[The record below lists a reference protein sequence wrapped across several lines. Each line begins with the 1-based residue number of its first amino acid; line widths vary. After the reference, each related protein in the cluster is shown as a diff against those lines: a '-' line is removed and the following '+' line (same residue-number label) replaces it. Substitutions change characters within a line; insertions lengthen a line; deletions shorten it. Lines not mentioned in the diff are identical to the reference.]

1 MNALSISNA
10 PHLRGK
16 NNTTLVMATV
26 LIALLPVVIYS
37 IYLFEFNAFFI
48 ILSSVISCVLT
59 ELVYNLF
66 TKKFTVAD
74 LSAVVTGVI
83 FALTLPPTVPLFVP
97 IVGGVFAIFF
107 CKLIFGGLGK
117 NIVNPAAAARVF
129 VLFAFPT
136 LVAGNV
142 WKDMY
147 NVSTATVLPSI
158 NAGQFASNMEG
169 LSMLDLLFG
178 TQAGSLGET
187 CAIMILIIGIILCA
201 IKFIDWVIPV
211 SILLSSAVFA
221 LICGGISSVLP
232 HLLSG
237 GLLFGAVFMA
247 TDYVTSPRSNIGK
260 VLYGV
265 IIGAL
270 TILIRCFG
278 SYPEGVSLAILLAN
292 LLVPA
297 LNKINIKTT
306 LSYCEKR
313 KLEKL
318 AKKSATLAS
327 QKGGK

>member
-1 MNALSISNA
+1 
-10 PHLRGK
+10 
-16 NNTTLVMATV
+16 MATV

-48 ILSSVISCVLT
+48 ILASVISCVLT
-59 ELVYNLF
+59 ELVYNIF
-66 TKKFTVAD
+66 TKKYTIID

-97 IVGGVFAIFF
+97 IIGGVFAIFF
-107 CKLIFGGLGK
+107 CKLIFGGIGK

-129 VLFAFPT
+129 VLLAFPS

-142 WKDMY
+142 WKDMF

-158 NAGQFASNMEG
+158 NAGQFASNVEG
-169 LSMLDLLFG
+169 VSMLNLLFG
-178 TQAGSLGET
+178 THAGSLGET
-187 CAIMILIIGIILCA
+187 CALMILLIGIILCA

-211 SILLSSAVFA
+211 SILASSAIFA
-221 LICGGISSVLP
+221 LICGGVETVLP

-247 TDYVTSPRSNIGK
+247 TDYVTSPRSNLGK
-260 VLYGV
+260 IVYGV

-270 TILIRCFG
+270 TILIRCYG
-278 SYPEGVSLAILLAN
+278 AYPEGVSLAILFAN

-297 LNKINIKTT
+297 LNKLRVKTT
-306 LSYCEKR
+306 LGYFAKR
-313 KLEKL
+313 KAEKKEKQQ
-318 AKKSATLAS
+318 AVAIAS
-327 QKGGK
+327 VKGGK